1 MNESSTSMVA
11 MTPVLPREICCH
23 WVGHALPAA
32 VTALDRI
39 FSAAAGHPAE
49 ASAVCPEGLAPRVR
63 ARISSTTWPRGCL
76 ASMGIA
82 PDARRRSCRAG
93 SLRRRYSR
101 VSPMRNATCGGP
113 EAVKVVV
120 GPIHLAKL
128 TYVSYVTYMPDEGD
142 PIARAQALRVA
153 IGRVAR
159 RMRQIYATHE
169 AEPTFN
175 EIALLV
181 HLARDGPATPTEIAR
196 GERITSQAIAPAIR
210 ELQARGLLE
219 RSRHPRDGRSTVLTV
234 TDAGRAALADREL
247 DVVAR
252 LVRALQDD
260 LTPADRERLE
270 SVVPV
275 LNKLADSL

>member
-1 MNESSTSMVA
+1 MAGANE
-11 MTPVLPREICCH
+11 LIQ
-23 WVGHALPAA
+23 
-32 VTALDRI
+32 
-39 FSAAAGHPAE
+39 
-49 ASAVCPEGLAPRVR
+49 
-63 ARISSTTWPRGCL
+63 
-76 ASMGIA
+76 
-82 PDARRRSCRAG
+82 
-93 SLRRRYSR
+93 
-101 VSPMRNATCGGP
+101 
-113 EAVKVVV
+113 
-120 GPIHLAKL
+120 LAKL
-128 TYVSYVTYMPDEGD
+128 AYVSYVTYMPDDSD

-169 AEPTFN
+169 ADEPTFN

-210 ELQARGLLE
+210 ELEARGLLD

-234 TDAGRAALADREL
+234 TAAGRAALANREL
-247 DVVAR
+247 AVVAR
-252 LVRALQDD
+252 LVRALRDD

-270 SVVPV
+270 SLVPV

>member
-1 MNESSTSMVA
+1 MSDANV
-11 MTPVLPREICCH
+11 VLP
-23 WVGHALPAA
+23 PP
-32 VTALDRI
+32 LDPVSTNSMKER
-39 FSAAAGHPAE
+39 SRSLLAGI
-49 ASAVCPEGLAPRVR
+49 R
-63 ARISSTTWPRGCL
+63 
-76 ASMGIA
+76 
-82 PDARRRSCRAG
+82 RAG
-93 SLRRRYSR
+93 SSEI
-101 VSPMRNATCGGP
+101 PWPRNDL
-113 EAVKVVV
+113 
-120 GPIHLAKL
+120 IHLAKL
-128 TYVSYVTYMPDEGD
+128 TYVSYVTYMSDDGD

-159 RMRQIYATHE
+159 RMRQIYAIHE
-169 AEPTFN
+169 ADEPTFN

-210 ELQARGLLE
+210 ELEARGLLD

-234 TDAGRAALADREL
+234 TAAGRAALADREL
-247 DVVAR
+247 AVVAR
-252 LVRALQDD
+252 LVQALKDD